1 MLPYFSEDY
10 GNAASRTHVF
20 GWRAEAAVAVARE
33 RVAVAI
39 GARSPDEIVFTSG
52 ATESINLALKGS
64 AQALAGARDQIVV
77 AATEHRAVMDVC
89 SALAAG
95 GLRIE
100 TLPVDG
106 QGRVDPE
113 ALRRVLGSRTLLVSV
128 MAANNEIGVLQ
139 PLAGIGRLCREAG
152 ALFHCDA
159 AQAAGKV
166 PLDVEAAG
174 IDLCCLSAHKL
185 YGPKGVG
192 ALYVRSRPR
201 VRLAPQIH
209 GGGHERGLRSGTL
222 PVPLVVGFGRAL
234 ELALE
239 ELPVEAP
246 RLRVLRERLLGRLRQ
261 DLDGVHLNGP
271 EEDRLPGNLNLSFEG
286 VEATALLLALPEVAL
301 STGSACSSAEP
312 HPSHVLEALGL
323 PPARV
328 RSALRIGI
336 GRTNT
341 AEEIDRVAEQLVQAV
356 RRLRAHST
364 PGSLRGTLRPS

>member
-174 IDLCCLSAHKL
+174 IDLCSLSAHKL